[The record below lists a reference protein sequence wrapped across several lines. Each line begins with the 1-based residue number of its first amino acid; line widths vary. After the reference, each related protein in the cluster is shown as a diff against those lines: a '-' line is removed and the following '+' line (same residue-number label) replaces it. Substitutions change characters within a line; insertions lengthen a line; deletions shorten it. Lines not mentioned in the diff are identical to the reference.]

1 MVAKR
6 VSVLMFVATESKAYR
21 LEDYLRSI
29 HLDVSSIAGT
39 IQGNRG
45 QSVRGRALKIFRE
58 GRHTG
63 PKVLIATDE
72 GVVSA
77 EDISTVDI
85 VW

>member
-29 HLDVSSIAGT
+29 HLDFSSITGT
-39 IQGNRG
+39 VQGNRG
-45 QSVRGRALKIFRE
+45 QSERGQALKIIRDD
-58 GRHTG
+58 RHTI